1 MIEALKDTAAAV
13 AIVSTVGT
21 KVSAIKIT
29 LSSVSDALATEC
41 EQEELLTLV
50 DKAKCE
56 LACTDLKTHVD
67 MGKAL
72 HRTLFAKPR
81 PKASAR

>member
-13 AIVSTVGT
+13 TIVTTVGA

-41 EQEELLTLV
+41 EQDELLTLV

-81 PKASAR
+81 AKASAR